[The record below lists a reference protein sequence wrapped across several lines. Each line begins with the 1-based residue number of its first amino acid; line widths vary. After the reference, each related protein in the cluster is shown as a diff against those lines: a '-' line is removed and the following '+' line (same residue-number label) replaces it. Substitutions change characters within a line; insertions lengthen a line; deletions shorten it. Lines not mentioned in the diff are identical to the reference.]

1 MLKLFIN
8 DSEIEIP
15 RKEMIIARNAVNSFL
30 AVTHKSANASGNPV
44 LYTITLLMMYAK
56 STELLNELGIENI
69 QYIMDHF
76 ARENPDRQNPKQ

>member
-1 MLKLFIN
+1 MKLFIN

-15 RKEMIIARNAVNSFL
+15 RSEMILARNAVNSFL
-30 AVTHKSANASGNPV
+30 AVAHKSANASGNPV

-69 QYIMDHF
+69 QYIMEHYQRDTQK
-76 ARENPDRQNPKQ
+76 EKSGD